1 MEIDDPFN
9 MGVAMA
15 PAAVDTI
22 EAHFR
27 DLGIS
32 ASSYDLILT
41 GDLGRI
47 GHQIDVDLLKP
58 EDRFG
63 DCGLMIYRDD
73 QPVLAGASGLQRSV

>member
-47 GHQIDVDLLKP
+47 GHQIDVDLLKKHSLKMP
-58 EDRFG
+58 DDRFG
-63 DCGLMIYRDD
+63 LWTDD
-73 QPVLAGASGLQRSV
+73 LSG